1 MLHCTA
7 SRALARAF
15 CTTAAAASAAT
26 GVRGATAAVTAT
38 RPPPPRVGGSRPRA
52 PVGPVDD
59 DGPPPREQEA
69 DPGARLTVGELTRV
83 RPMRVDNILAQQ
95 GLCLRREA
103 RQFCRGHDIVAA
115 LAGPPPVRVARVLT
129 GATKV
134 DPASVTLDG
143 APLAPQPPPGAH
155 LHLALH
161 KPAGYVCTHALDE
174 GRTVYELLPAEF
186 QLRNPVLASVGR
198 LDKHATG
205 LLLLTTHGGLA
216 ARLTS
221 PRRGVPKEY
230 VVSLEQPLSPQ
241 LGEVAA
247 FASGR
252 LRLVDG
258 SRARPAVLV
267 PHADPALRHV
277 AKVTLAEGR
286 HHQLRRMFAAVGH
299 AVTGIH
305 RVGFGGLRLP
315 ELGLGTP
322 GAWRQLTPAELQA
335 LLDGSAAVLP
345 PEAPRVGGPRVR
357 LRGQQQQ
364 EHQRAR
370 AGGERDAGAY
380 DDDGADGDVDD
391 DDVVVE
397 AQEEARP
404 PPPSPPTLSPRERAD
419 ERVAAGDDSDAAEAS
434 SGPRRGRSTARAR
447 RRQRAAAD

>member
-1 MLHCTA
+1 MLACAA

-15 CTTAAAASAAT
+15 SVTTTSAAAAAAGKRSATAAAAAA
-26 GVRGATAAVTAT
+26 
-38 RPPPPRVGGSRPRA
+38 RPPPRHSGGSRPRA
-52 PVGPVDD
+52 PAGPVDD
-59 DGPPPREQEA
+59 DDAAGDGGGMPWAQEA
-69 DPGARLTVGELTRV
+69 DPGARLTVAELVRV
-83 RPMRVDNILAQQ
+83 RPMRMDNILAQQ

-103 RQFCRGHDIVAA
+103 RQFCRGHEIVAA
-115 LAGPPPVRVARVLT
+115 LATPPPVRLARVLT

-134 DPASVTLDG
+134 DPTSLTLDG

-186 QLRNPVLASVGR
+186 QLRNPVLATVGR
-198 LDKHATG
+198 LDKNATG

-230 VVSLEQPLSPQ
+230 VVSLAEPLSPQ

-315 ELGLGTP
+315 ELGLAAP
-322 GAWRQLTPAELQA
+322 GSWRQLTPAELAA
-335 LLDGSAAVLP
+335 LLDGSKAVLP
-345 PEAPRVGGPRVR
+345 PEAPRAGGARVR
-357 LRGQQQQ
+357 LRGG
-364 EHQRAR
+364 R
-370 AGGERDAGAY
+370 
-380 DDDGADGDVDD
+380 GDVDDRVGDASDGGDGDD

-397 AQEEARP
+397 AQEAQP
-404 PPPSPPTLSPRERAD
+404 PPPPPVVPRGRAG
-419 ERVAAGDDSDAAEAS
+419 ERVADGAAATVDGDSEGGEVTGA
-434 SGPRRGRSTARAR
+434 PRRGRSTARAR